1 MNLNPTDYI
10 IMAYLKGAPMHV
22 YKLSEVLKQ
31 DKIDSWA
38 QYSVPHLYYSLRR
51 LKENGLVSIE
61 KKKEKSRPVQK
72 IYSLT
77 PEGQGLLESIQK
89 DPELIE
95 DDQFFAFD
103 LLIGFAERLGLNN
116 NKVKSM
122 MEKKIDHLQKTLIKV
137 QENFREKELHSD
149 QVHIGERVAF
159 KHRIR
164 FLKGE
169 IEFYKKSLKEFTSG

>member
-1 MNLNPTDYI
+1 MKLNPTDYI

-22 YKLSEVLKQ
+22 YKLSEILKQ

-51 LKENGLVSIE
+51 LKENGLVSVE
-61 KKKEKSRPVQK
+61 NKREKSRPVQK

-77 PEGQGLLESIQK
+77 SEGKRLLESIQK

-95 DDQFFAFD
+95 DNQFFAFD
-103 LLIGFAERLGLNN
+103 LLVGFAERLGLSG
-116 NKVKSM
+116 KIVKAM
-122 MEKKIDHLQKTLIKV
+122 IEKKIAHLQDALGEV
-137 QENFREKELHSD
+137 QENFREKELHPGK
-149 QVHIGERVAF
+149 VYAGERVAF

-169 IEFYKKSLKEFTSG
+169 IEFYKKSLKEFTPK

>member
-1 MNLNPTDYI
+1 MKLNPTDYI
-10 IMAYLKGAPMHV
+10 IMAYLKGSPMHV
-22 YKLSEVLKQ
+22 YKLSEILKK

-61 KKKEKSRPVQK
+61 NKKEKSRPVQK

-77 PEGQGLLESIQK
+77 SEGKKLLESIQK

-103 LLIGFAERLGLNN
+103 LLIGFAERLELSDK
-116 NKVKSM
+116 KVKAM
-122 MEKKIDHLQKTLIKV
+122 IEKKITHLQTALGQV
-137 QENFREKELHSD
+137 QENFREKELNSEK
-149 QVHIGERVAF
+149 VYGGERVAF

-169 IEFYKKSLKEFTSG
+169 IEFYKKSLKEFSSK